1 MQPRTILAF
10 LVAVAAVGSTT
21 SPAPAASSAQNPRA
35 ELGPAQADLP
45 APVTPSRRAA
55 RQQLEDLKMQV
66 LNLAE
71 RQMELA
77 LRVLKRWI
85 ADTKK

>member
-1 MQPRTILAF
+1 MKPKSLIAE
-10 LVAVAAVGSTT
+10 
-21 SPAPAASSAQNPRA
+21 PRA
-35 ELGPAQADLP
+35 ALGPAQADVP
-45 APVTPSRRAA
+45 DHVSPSRRAA
-55 RQQLEDLKMQV
+55 RQQLEELKVQV

-85 ADTKK
+85 ADTSKK